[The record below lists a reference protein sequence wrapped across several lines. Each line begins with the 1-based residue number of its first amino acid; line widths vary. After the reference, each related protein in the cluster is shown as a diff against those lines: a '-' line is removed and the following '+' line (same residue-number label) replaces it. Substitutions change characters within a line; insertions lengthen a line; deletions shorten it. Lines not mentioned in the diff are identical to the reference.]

1 MQFYRRLRWRLIGA
15 PLLVAIVG
23 TSCMLVLTY
32 LIAFQLAPDLLNQQ
46 LIALLENPDQIE
58 RTQGLLLDTF
68 RSILIRSVL
77 IAAIFAMTTGV
88 IYSVILWS
96 SLVIPL
102 RNIAASSQRIA
113 NGRYEERVEM
123 PQQNVGEAITQVVT
137 NFNQMADALETVEKK
152 RVALIGD
159 VTHELRTPLTS
170 LRGYLEGLQDG
181 LFEPNAE
188 TLAILQNEVDRL
200 SRLVEDIQT
209 LSKVE
214 SRAIKL
220 DIRPINLNE
229 IVEQVVFQFQP
240 QASQQNVDLICREEK
255 GKPIVVTADQD
266 RTIQILTN
274 LVGNALRY
282 TPEGG
287 EVQLRINHQGKG
299 AGTAAIIVSDTGI
312 GIPAEALPYVFERF
326 YRVDGSRSRESGGSG
341 VGLTISRHLAWM
353 MGGELTAASQGK
365 NQGSTFTLILPK
377 AQLH

>member
-1 MQFYRRLRWRLIGA
+1 MYFYRRLRWRLIGA

-32 LIAFQLAPDLLNQQ
+32 IIAFQLAPDLLNQQ
-46 LIALLENPDQIE
+46 LIVLLENPDQIE
-58 RTQGLLLDTF
+58 RTQGLLLETF
-68 RSILIRSVL
+68 RSVLIRSVL

-96 SLVIPL
+96 SLVVPL

-137 NFNQMADALETVEKK
+137 NFNQMADALETVENK
-152 RVALIGD
+152 RVALIGN

-220 DIRPINLNE
+220 DIQPINLSE

-240 QASQQNVDLICREEK
+240 QANQQHVDLVYRGDK
-255 GKPIVVTADQD
+255 GEQILVMADQD

-282 TPEGG
+282 TSEGG
-287 EVQLRINHQGKG
+287 EVQLQINHQG

-341 VGLTISRHLAWM
+341 VGLTISRHLAWI
-353 MGGELTAASQGK
+353 MGGELTAASPGQ
-365 NQGSTFTLILPK
+365 NQGSTFTLTLPRK
-377 AQLH
+377 S